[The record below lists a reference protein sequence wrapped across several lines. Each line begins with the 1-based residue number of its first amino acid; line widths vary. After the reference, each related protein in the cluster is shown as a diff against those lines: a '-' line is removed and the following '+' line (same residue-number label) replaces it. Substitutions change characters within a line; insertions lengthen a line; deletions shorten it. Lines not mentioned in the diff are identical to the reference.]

1 MTATPA
7 GATCKHSRCTRMQPS
22 SGDVARNAGP
32 VDSSS
37 ISYIFQPGGAR
48 NGPASCSS
56 GPPAHALMRAP
67 HKYRMLECLE
77 ASRASTQAEARP
89 GQREPNASR
98 PARPERPGRGAV
110 SGSGGRGWAEPRRLG
125 VWDDDSRLGR
135 LGDRHRRRDS
145 RGESKS
151 KWLGRRHPSPSYPP
165 RPLSLSLGIFSGP
178 T

>member
-98 PARPERPGRGAV
+98 PARPERPGEAGCVILAAGQQHQCAVRGV
-110 SGSGGRGWAEPRRLG
+110 CLGHHGIPISLWVCRL
-125 VWDDDSRLGR
+125 SRHCGCAR
-135 LGDRHRRRDS
+135 Q
-145 RGESKS
+145 
-151 KWLGRRHPSPSYPP
+151 
-165 RPLSLSLGIFSGP
+165 
-178 T
+178 